1 MMIIWI
7 NEISAPGDL
16 EELQAIPEDIWQT
29 KKTSTAKFMLL
40 NVKHFVLL
48 VLTFIPKIFTW
59 AIRLFIV
66 FRISDLEVDRPCSYF
81 DLLWI

>member
-1 MMIIWI
+1 MMAWI
-7 NEISAPGDL
+7 NEISVPGDL
-16 EELQAIPEDIWQT
+16 EELQAIPADILQT
-29 KKTSTAKFMLL
+29 KKMSTAKFMLL